1 MQAMIILNGQV
12 LKTDFFDNFN
22 WHKFN
27 YGDDVHIDDDS
38 TNYILAY
45 FVTNVVTED
54 SSVVY
59 LNAIH

>member
-1 MQAMIILNGQV
+1 MKAIIIMDGDE

-27 YGDDVHIDDDS
+27 YGEDVHIEDDC

-45 FVTNVVTED
+45 FVTNVVTKKTNHVYIR
-54 SSVVY
+54 SV
-59 LNAIH
+59 H